1 MTDERAALLIS
12 AYADGLRRELSLL
25 GASEITDSV
34 SEIVAMLRDAS
45 EGDPDIAAAEIEHLG
60 PPEVL
65 ARTILEQH
73 GLHAGPGTPAP
84 SWWRLGVAAPI
95 DILVG
100 LALPIAAACFALA
113 FSVVGTPDTEG
124 EAVFRLIAA
133 ACSMAGVA
141 LTGAMAWNYWKPWRE
156 GGTRSTVGMTLTG
169 ISVVRVGGGRTVAL
183 TSDLKSAGLAHGAR
197 GRAGSVVTLVLAL
210 TILTFAGSYV
220 VSSADTG
227 HPNVERLVGS
237 PDAQRAQVTDT
248 LSSFYESLI
257 GPANNS
263 DLGTP
268 ASYLNPDGLGVEP
281 LASALER
288 MQTPKLTSYSI
299 DSMGSP
305 EPGVWLVT
313 VTEQR
318 GTPRTVLVTMGLS
331 MGWGTGSIGTTWKI
345 IGYQPR

>member
-1 MTDERAALLIS
+1 M
-12 AYADGLRRELSLL
+12 
-25 GASEITDSV
+25 
-34 SEIVAMLRDAS
+34 
-45 EGDPDIAAAEIEHLG
+45 
-60 PPEVL
+60 
-65 ARTILEQH
+65 
-73 GLHAGPGTPAP
+73 
-84 SWWRLGVAAPI
+84 
-95 DILVG
+95 
-100 LALPIAAACFALA
+100 
-113 FSVVGTPDTEG
+113 VGTPDTEG

-210 TILTFAGSYV
+210 SILTFAGSYI

-227 HPNVERLVGS
+227 RPNVERLVGNAES
-237 PDAQRAQVTDT
+237 QQAQVTDT
-248 LSSFYESLI
+248 LASFYESLI
-257 GPANNS
+257 GPANI

-268 ASYLNPDGLGVEP
+268 ASYVNPDGLGTEP

-288 MQTPKLTSYSI
+288 MQTPGLTSYSI
-299 DSMGSP
+299 GSMTSP
-305 EPGVWLVT
+305 EPGVWV
-313 VTEQR
+313 VIVDEYR
-318 GTPRTVLVTMGLS
+318 GKPRTMLVTMGLS
-331 MGWGTGSIGTTWKI
+331 MDWGTGSIGTTWKI